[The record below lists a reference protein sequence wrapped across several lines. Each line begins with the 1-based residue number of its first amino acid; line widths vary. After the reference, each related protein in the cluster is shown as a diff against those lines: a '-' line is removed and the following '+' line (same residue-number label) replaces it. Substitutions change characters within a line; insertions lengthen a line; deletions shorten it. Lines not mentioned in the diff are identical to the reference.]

1 MSPTLD
7 STENS
12 TERDKDSLRVFQV
25 QRETHFV
32 YHPFIYFFNGRPP
45 FKYFLILNS
54 RGVT

>member
-12 TERDKDSLRVFQV
+12 TEKVLFKGLSRVFQV

-32 YHPFIYFFNGRPP
+32 SHPFIYFV
-45 FKYFLILNS
+45 LSETTI
-54 RGVT
+54 